1 MVTKIITFSFLICL
15 IYKLQGHCKS
25 DIDLG
30 FTLPLSAPIEYT
42 PGFIGKAYL
51 METETS
57 SRREPSFKAALT
69 MESSDYKGQYLCSIQ
84 VFLGDVR
91 VWSSGHY
98 TKMYVSSKCIFELT
112 EDGDMRLK
120 RSNKRVGWRSGTS
133 GQGIEVLQNITT
145 LDWFEENHFFKR
157 QNM

>member
-1 MVTKIITFSFLICL
+1 MKIITLSFLICL
-15 IYKLQGHCKS
+15 FSKLQGHCKS
-25 DIDLG
+25 DINLG

-42 PGFIGKAYL
+42 PSFIGKAYI

-69 MESSDYKGQYLCSIQ
+69 MESSDYKGRYLCSIQ
-84 VFLGDVR
+84 VFFGDVR

-98 TKMYVSSKCIFELT
+98 TKMYVSNKCIFELT

-120 RSNKRVGWRSGTS
+120 RNNKHVGWRSGTS
-133 GQGIEVLQNITT
+133 EQGIEVYKTLQ
-145 LDWFEENHFFKR
+145 H
-157 QNM
+157 